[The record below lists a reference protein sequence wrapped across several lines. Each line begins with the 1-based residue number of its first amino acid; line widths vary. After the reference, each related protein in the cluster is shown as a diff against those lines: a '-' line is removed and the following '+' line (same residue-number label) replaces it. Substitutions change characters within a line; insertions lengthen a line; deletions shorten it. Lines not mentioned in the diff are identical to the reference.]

1 MADKLGT
8 LESIRDTE
16 RGLRG
21 TVLQGDGNRVDVQIA
36 VSGGG
41 GLKAELV
48 PPTQESTEPEPV
60 ADPETGLPLAAE
72 ADLGAVAAAPAPR
85 RARRTAASGQVAD
98 GQPETAG
105 PPAAV

>member
-1 MADKLGT
+1 MADKLGI
-8 LESIRDTE
+8 LESVRDTE

-48 PPTQESTEPEPV
+48 PPTQESTEREPV
-60 ADPETGLPLAAE
+60 ADPETGLPLA
-72 ADLGAVAAAPAPR
+72 DLDAVGAAPAPR
-85 RARRTAASGQVAD
+85 RAARRRTAASGQVAD